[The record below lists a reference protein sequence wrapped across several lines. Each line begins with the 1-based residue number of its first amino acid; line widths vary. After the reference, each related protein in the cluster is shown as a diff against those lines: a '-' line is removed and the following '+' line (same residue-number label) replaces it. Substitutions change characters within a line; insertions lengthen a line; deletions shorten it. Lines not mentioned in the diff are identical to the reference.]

1 VEPLRH
7 TVAPDVSQVSVT
19 AAQMAWSPNPLRPP
33 RLPPHHQRQRLPARS
48 LRTVHAAAQPASP
61 ALARLSAHV
70 AVNTVGV
77 VAPPTIAL
85 LDVTHLSAHAQ
96 ALLLLR
102 LPRLPPLPP
111 PPPRRFPLMEPAPER
126 VASHAL
132 ALLSVRAAHNSGT
145 VVPPPATA
153 ELDAIRASESAPEQC
168 PPSL

>member
-1 VEPLRH
+1 VEPLRR
-7 TVAPDVSQVSVT
+7 TVAPDVSQASVT
-19 AAQMAWSPNPLRPP
+19 AAQMALSPNPLRLPRPPP
-33 RLPPHHQRQRLPARS
+33 RHPQQRLPAKFPP
-48 LRTVHAAAQPASP
+48 TVHAAAQPASP

-70 AVNTVGV
+70 AVNTGGV

-111 PPPRRFPLMEPAPER
+111 LPSRRFPLMEPAPER

-132 ALLSVRAAHNSGT
+132 VPLSVLAAHNTAT

-153 ELDAIRASESAPEQC
+153 ELDAIRASESAPK
-168 PPSL
+168 